1 MSLFRNTDVK
11 KHLRRAIPRYTPL
24 PALDKNLPTDDGD
37 GELVAVPVAVA
48 ANASK
53 KVETPERR

>member
-24 PALDKNLPTDDGD
+24 PARDNDVPRDDGD
-37 GELVAVPVAVA
+37 GELQTVPVALAV
-48 ANASK
+48 NASK